1 MSGQRWAGLGIA
13 FALVSG
19 LLVGCSGE
27 EEPAAAPKATVIAP
41 GRPGEPNKTI
51 TAGPTSAKPPTAA
64 EITFVQMMIP
74 HHQQALEMS
83 VLAPKQASD
92 AKVKSLAERIDVSQG
107 AEISVMQSWLRRQPG
122 GRPGGGHGGHG
133 GHGAPSA
140 AASHAG
146 MPGMATPEE
155 MARLQ
160 AAQGE
165 EFDRLYL
172 TLMIKHHEGAL
183 TMANDVLSKDGTD
196 VTVQELA
203 KDVLTTQ
210 RAEIVRMRD
219 LLRE

>member
-1 MSGQRWAGLGIA
+1 LVV
-13 FALVSG
+13 ALVGG
-19 LLVGCSGE
+19 LMAGCSGGGE
-27 EEPAAAPKATVIAP
+27 DEKAAAPKATVIAP
-41 GRPGEPNKTI
+41 GRPGEPNRTV

-64 EITFVQMMIP
+64 EVTFVQMMIP

-83 VLAPKQASD
+83 VLAPEQASD
-92 AKVKSLAERIDVSQG
+92 AKVKALAERIDVSQG
-107 AEISVMQSWLRRQPG
+107 AEISAMQSWLRRHAVDGQG
-122 GRPGGGHGGHG
+122 AGGHGGHG

-140 AASHAG
+140 APSHAG

-172 TLMIKHHEGAL
+172 NLMIKHHEGAL
-183 TMANDVLSKDGTD
+183 TMAREVLSKTGTD
-196 VTVQELA
+196 VTVQQLA

-210 RAEIVRMRD
+210 QAEIVRMRD
-219 LLRE
+219 LLRG